1 MITSQPALNSFE
13 RILLWSAVGIG
24 SLVLTIRLAT
34 ALYLY
39 LSR

>member
-1 MITSQPALNSFE
+1 MTISQPVLNSFE

-24 SLVLTIRLAT
+24 SLVIAIRLAT

-39 LSR
+39 FSR